1 MISLKKI
8 FNGFTIVPSVRI
20 LKDLDYA
27 LNSPLDIVLLS
38 EVHIGNLKN
47 LTQICHKK
55 NKRVLVNVDLV
66 GGLSSD
72 KMGVKL
78 LKDLF
83 KLDGILTSNMI
94 TINMCKSVGLFT
106 IQRFFLMDS
115 KAVDSSLKSFRNSQA
130 DAVEL
135 LPSPLAPKFANEIVK
150 NKKIPILA
158 GGFVENKKSVEEFKK
173 LGFNGVTTS
182 TKDLWN
188 LQ

>member
-1 MISLKKI
+1 MKNI
-8 FNGFTIVPSVRI
+8 FNTFTIIPSVRV

-27 LNSPLDIVLLS
+27 LKSTLPIILLS
-38 EVHIGNLKN
+38 EVHIGNLTSLVKLCQRQN
-47 LTQICHKK
+47 KK
-55 NKRVLVNVDLV
+55 VLVNVDLV
-66 GGLSSD
+66 GGFSPD
-72 KMGVKL
+72 RMGVKL

-83 KLDGILTSNMI
+83 KVDGILTSNMI

-115 KAVDSSLKSFRNSQA
+115 KAVDSSLKSFKNSQA

-135 LPSPLAPKFANEIVK
+135 LPSPLAPKFADEIAK
-150 NKKIPILA
+150 NKNIPILA
-158 GGFVENKKSVEEFKK
+158 GGFVDNKNSIEKFKK

>member
-1 MISLKKI
+1 MINLKNL
-8 FNGFTIVPSVRI
+8 FNNFTIVPSIRV

-27 LNSPLDIVLLS
+27 LESPLDIILLS
-38 EVHIGNLKN
+38 EVHIGNLKS
-47 LTQICHKK
+47 LAQICHKK
-55 NKRVLVNVDLV
+55 NKKVLVNVDLV
-66 GGLSSD
+66 NGFSPD

-83 KLDGILTSNMI
+83 MVDGILTSNMV
-94 TINMCKSVGLFT
+94 TISMCKSAGLFT

-115 KAVDSSLKSFRNSQA
+115 KAVDSSLKSFKKSQA

-135 LPSPLAPKFANEIVK
+135 LPSPLAPKFADEIAK

-158 GGFVENKKSVEEFKK
+158 GGFVDSKKNVDKFKK

-182 TKDLWN
+182 TKTLWK
-188 LQ
+188 L